1 MGSGCVLS
9 NVHNARARVVVR
21 IEFVTGCPYPAPR
34 TTDSHLTPR
43 SAPARSPH
51 SDSRSRAV
59 RLLPWLLAALVP
71 IGAQAAQWELSAASD
86 RHSDF
91 SSIDDLRDDNA
102 AGYRARF
109 GRNLAYVQDEVR
121 LQRRDGAWNVA
132 LVGRSSATL
141 VGNRDAIDAV
151 RHSRGIGRDA
161 TGRHFDVHA
170 RLRGFAGAGLELGR
184 AFELA
189 PAWRGTLHVQGLVLT
204 RWREREVR
212 GVADFAGATS
222 TYTFDLHSTE
232 VNDRLK
238 FPFQRSQGA
247 QGAGLLFGGDISWS
261 RGDWQAHAGLR
272 DVGVLYWRGVPQQE
286 FTLSTS
292 TRAVDAEGFVVFR
305 PLLQGRNAQGGLS
318 RSAPW
323 QANLGTSWQATASG
337 ALELQARWFR
347 GFGALP
353 SAGWRQRWGE
363 LEAGATWQVHQRRL
377 VLDARWGG
385 WRVFAGTDR
394 LDGAHSRLLGVAY
407 SRPFSF

>member
-1 MGSGCVLS
+1 MTPPAPP
-9 NVHNARARVVVR
+9 ARAPHPTSASPLVR
-21 IEFVTGCPYPAPR
+21 
-34 TTDSHLTPR
+34 S
-43 SAPARSPH
+43 
-51 SDSRSRAV
+51 V
-59 RLLPWLLAALVP
+59 RCLLLALVP
-71 IGAQAAQWELSAASD
+71 LSAPAAQWELDIRSD

-91 SSIDDLRDDNA
+91 SAIDDLRDDNA

-109 GRNLAYVQDEVR
+109 RRNLAYVQDEVR
-121 LQRRDGAWNVA
+121 LQRREGAWGLA

-141 VGNRDAIDAV
+141 VGNRDAIEAV

-161 TGRHFDVHA
+161 SDRHFDVRAH
-170 RLRGFAGAGLELGR
+170 LRGFAGAGVEVAR
-184 AFELA
+184 AFGLA
-189 PAWRGTLHVQGLVLT
+189 PAWEGSLHVQGLVLT
-204 RWREREVR
+204 RWREREIS
-212 GVADFAGATS
+212 GAADFEGATS
-222 TYTFDLHSTE
+222 TYTFDLRSTE

-247 QGAGLLFGGDISWS
+247 HGAGLLFGGGLAWS
-261 RGDWQAHAGLR
+261 GDDWRAHAGLR
-272 DVGVLYWRGVPQQE
+272 DVGLLYWRGVPQQE

-292 TRAVDAEGFVVFR
+292 TRAIDPEGFVIFQ
-305 PLLQGRNAQGGLS
+305 PLLQGRNAQGGLT

-323 QANLGTSWQATASG
+323 QASVGASWQATTHG
-337 ALELQARWFR
+337 RLELESRWFR

-353 SAGWRQRWGE
+353 SVGWRQRWGE

-385 WRVFAGTDR
+385 WRLFAGTDR